1 MRRCQ
6 NYLRCL
12 THCDS
17 GPFCD
22 LGRGISANA
31 PTPFDTSPWPFASPV
46 LYGSG
51 LTKSIRG
58 AELEKTLPF
67 LGLLPGLIW
76 LAYSR
81 WRSRNQPRSFENL
94 VRVFVWGCACTIPAF
109 FVESA
114 TGAMLRD
121 ESLARAG
128 VSSFLFIAPTEEL
141 FKLVAVWV
149 SIYRSPDFREPLD
162 GIVYAATAALGFVSV
177 ENIIFMSQLGP
188 ESFLPR
194 ALYATPAHVLFSSMW
209 GYSMGL
215 ARFQRRGELPTI
227 FKGFLLA
234 VGLHGSYN
242 FIVAV
247 QPKAAMISVIP
258 LMVFMAWLVYRKI
271 RSFRMSHLFP
281 PLGKGAVICC
291 PDCGAYQ
298 LEHSEACSRC
308 GAEIPPPDA
317 DTPRFCGQCRARL
330 DSSTCACH
338 RCGQAI
344 C

>member
-1 MRRCQ
+1 MRV
-6 NYLRCL
+6 LA
-12 THCDS
+12 D
-17 GPFCD
+17 
-22 LGRGISANA
+22 A
-31 PTPFDTSPWPFASPV
+31 PTQVDTSPWLFASPV

-58 AELEKTLPF
+58 VELEKTLPI

-81 WRSRNQPRSFENL
+81 WRSPYQPRSFENL

-109 FVESA
+109 LVESA

-121 ESLARAG
+121 ESLLRAG

-149 SIYRSPDFREPLD
+149 SIYRSQDFREPLD

-177 ENIIFMSQLGP
+177 ENIIFVSQLGP
-188 ESFLPR
+188 ESILPR

-215 ARFQRRGELPTI
+215 ARFQRRGELLTI
-227 FKGFLLA
+227 LKGFLLA
-234 VGLHGSYN
+234 VGLHGTYN

-247 QPKAAMISVIP
+247 HPKAAMISVLP
-258 LMVFMAWLVYRKI
+258 LMVFMAWVAYRKI

-291 PDCGAYQ
+291 PNCGAYQ
-298 LEHSEACSRC
+298 LEHSEECSRC
-308 GAEIPPPDA
+308 GAEIQPLDA
-317 DTPRFCGQCRARL
+317 DAPRFCGQCRARL
-330 DSSTCACH
+330 DSSNATCR
-338 RCGQAI
+338 RCGQPVR
-344 C
+344 